1 VPRVRAASLL
11 AVIAALSLTL
21 PVTGRA
27 AEAATATAGPR
38 TTSVSQG
45 LGTGQAVTA
54 DPGALTLTRVSP
66 VLATRG
72 QPVTLGG
79 RLDLGAVDLEPQVGV
94 TPTPT
99 VPPTDPATDPPA
111 SGPEPIA
118 RVEVRLAAPG
128 PTDREGVTRW
138 LTGTGAAPGRVVGST
153 AIPPQATASGSAEDT
168 EPVSFSVA
176 LGDLSDSMTD
186 AYGILPVSVEVWA
199 PGAVEPA
206 SVIRTFLPYQQRK
219 EYAPLQLT
227 LVVPFTVPRDL
238 ALVGEIGEERT
249 AAWEALV
256 GEEGALRM
264 RLEDALDERV
274 TWAVDPALLGA
285 GPALVEEDDS
295 LSPEGETPSPTGSP
309 GPTGT
314 DPSRTDPSRTT
325 APGTTAPATGTATS
339 PPATGDGTTD
349 NGTRDGGTTD
359 GGEPTDTPTGTD
371 APVPEEPPAV
381 NERRVRS
388 EFAAELLDA
397 VRGREILLLP
407 RHDADV
413 VVLPAAGAAGRG
425 PDALRSLIDDSLD
438 VDADATVLTAAG
450 AQVVPTLWPADGAWS
465 ASLDASAD
473 ALPATARRSW
483 SVLASSASLAGPV
496 RGPFPSEAGRPVLPY
511 DEGLSERAAGAVSE
525 DASLVTALAV
535 AADTLVTLDEQPGTA
550 RHLIAVLD
558 RDATAPQT
566 ATALAGTLDEVP
578 WVELDGLADAGHR
591 GALVP
596 ESAAAAAPPPVL
608 DEDRARDLAG
618 TLDRLPVAASVRAD
632 TGAELA
638 SRGADTLAQLT
649 SLRWRGDEE
658 DWTTAYSP
666 LGEDVAETFTG
677 LSIPSRDISFL
688 ADTGLLRIAVENTL
702 DTGIENATLDLVVAH
717 PILRIESEPQPVEVG
732 PGSRSTVAFE
742 ATAIASGRVTVTATL
757 RAPDG
762 TVLGEPTTFSVRVS
776 PTSDWIYWLLGGLA
790 AAVIVVGVVRTVLRR
805 HPST

>member
-11 AVIAALSLTL
+11 AFIAALSLTL

-38 TTSVSQG
+38 TTSASQG
-45 LGTGQAVTA
+45 LEAGRAATD
-54 DPGALTLTRVSP
+54 DPGGLTLTRVSP
-66 VLATRG
+66 VLATPG

-79 RLDLGAVDLEPQVGV
+79 RLDLGAVDLEAQGGGV
-94 TPTPT
+94 PTPT
-99 VPPTDPATDPPA
+99 VPPTEPPTDTPAP
-111 SGPEPIA
+111 GPEPIA
-118 RVEVRLAAPG
+118 RVEVRLAAPA

-153 AIPPQATASGSAEDT
+153 DIPPQAAATGSADET
-168 EPVSFSVA
+168 EPVPFSVA
-176 LGDLSDSMTD
+176 LEDLSDSMTD
-186 AYGILPVSVEVWA
+186 AYGVLPVSVEVWA
-199 PGAVEPA
+199 PGAAEPA
-206 SVIRTFLPYQQRK
+206 ATIRTFLPYQRRK
-219 EYAPLQLT
+219 EYVPLQVT

-256 GEEGALRM
+256 GEEGALRL

-295 LSPEGETPSPTGSP
+295 LLPEGETPSPTGSP
-309 GPTGT
+309 TLTGT
-314 DPSRTDPSRTT
+314 ESPRP
-325 APGTTAPATGTATS
+325 TGTAT
-339 PPATGDGTTD
+339 
-349 NGTRDGGTTD
+349 NGTATNGTATTG
-359 GGEPTDTPTGTD
+359 GGEPTD
-371 APVPEEPPAV
+371 APAPEEVAAV
-381 NERRVRS
+381 AERRVRS
-388 EFAAELLDA
+388 EFATTLLDA
-397 VRGREILLLP
+397 VQGREILVLP

-413 VVLPAAGAAGRG
+413 VALPAAGATGRG
-425 PDALRSLIDDSLD
+425 PDALRRLIDDSLD
-438 VDADATVLTAAG
+438 VDTDASGLTAAG

-465 ASLDASAD
+465 ASLDAAVG

-483 SVLASSASLAGPV
+483 SVLASSTSLTGPV
-496 RGPFPSEAGRPVLPY
+496 RGPFPSGGDRPVLPF
-511 DEGLSERAAGAVSE
+511 DEGLSERATGAESE
-525 DASLVTALAV
+525 GASLVTALAV
-535 AADTLVTLDEQPGTA
+535 AADLLVTLDEQPGTE
-550 RHLIAVLD
+550 RHLIAVLA
-558 RDATAPQT
+558 RDAAAPQ
-566 ATALAGTLDEVP
+566 AASALAGTLDEVP
-578 WVELDGLADAGHR
+578 WIELGGVADPDHR

-596 ESAAAAAPPPVL
+596 EVAAAAPPPVL
-608 DEDRARDLAG
+608 DEARARDLAD

-649 SLRWRGDEE
+649 SLRWRGAEE

-776 PTSDWIYWLLGGLA
+776 PTSDWIYWVLGGLA
-790 AAVIVVGVVRTVLRR
+790 AAVIVVGIVRTVLRR
-805 HPST
+805 HPSD